1 MTDNT
6 SSKTLQPPAP
16 IELWDRRA
24 VLEFFGGTKPLHPST
39 LYRGLGL
46 IYPRPINTSGNT
58 VRWLADECRATL
70 QRMIAERD
78 TPASARSAGPFR
90 RDRNDACP
98 IRYRGTLKEKL
109 YLLLR
114 VQDHV
119 PSEMSIRRALGVV
132 LIHEV

>member
-6 SSKTLQPPAP
+6 SSKTLPPPAP

-58 VRWLADECRATL
+58 VRWIASECKAAL
-70 QRMIAERD
+70 DRMIQ
-78 TPASARSAGPFR
+78 R
-90 RDRNDACP
+90 RDEPPKRVE
-98 IRYRGTLKEKL
+98 RRGRPRGRGRKAATAETTTT
-109 YLLLR
+109 
-114 VQDHV
+114 
-119 PSEMSIRRALGVV
+119 
-132 LIHEV
+132 

>member
-46 IYPRPINTSGNT
+46 IYPRPINTRGNT
-58 VRWLADECRATL
+58 VRWLADECRAAL

-78 TPASARSAGPFR
+78 EPPKRVERRGRPRGRGRKAATAAETAS
-90 RDRNDACP
+90 
-98 IRYRGTLKEKL
+98 
-109 YLLLR
+109 
-114 VQDHV
+114 
-119 PSEMSIRRALGVV
+119 
-132 LIHEV
+132 